1 MSKQRKKKSDRR
13 DAQRDAAAS
22 RENEPQA
29 AETPRPATP
38 RASTR
43 AASVNSSNDR
53 ALTFGRDTYIWMGI
67 GFALV
72 VLSLLLMSGGRGD
85 DPAVFD
91 ESVIY
96 SFRKITLA
104 PIVMLAGLGTVAYA
118 ILKK

>member
-1 MSKQRKKKSDRR
+1 VKSD
-13 DAQRDAAAS
+13 
-22 RENEPQA
+22 
-29 AETPRPATP
+29 
-38 RASTR
+38 
-43 AASVNSSNDR
+43 NDR
-53 ALTFGRDTYIWMGI
+53 ALTFGQDTYIWMGI

-85 DPAVFD
+85 DPTVFD

-104 PIVMLAGLGTVAYA
+104 PIVMLAGLGTVIYA

>member
-1 MSKQRKKKSDRR
+1 MSKQRNKKTNRR
-13 DAQRDAAAS
+13 DAQRSAAS
-22 RENEPQA
+22 TPKA
-29 AETPRPATP
+29 AVTPKPATP
-38 RASTR
+38 RSTTR
-43 AASVNSSNDR
+43 AAAVKPKNDR

-85 DPAVFD
+85 DPTIFD

-104 PIVMLAGLGTVAYA
+104 PIVMLVGLGTVIYA